1 MSERR
6 RRCKSMGPR
15 EGSWAPLY
23 RAERPPWRACQG
35 AAGGAC
41 GARTRWSSLG
51 RTRAR
56 DRLGYVQGC
65 GSRPTRVRGGNAECL
80 GVRAKRRGRATGQRR
95 RRARRLKEVPT
106 GGPHLSVRGR
116 GGRPVGPER
125 EVGPGLLL
133 GRAGV
138 EQERKK
144 GREGRE
150 NWAGLEEEREICAG
164 PKKKRER

>member
-1 MSERR
+1 MHWMRAGVGEGEGER
-6 RRCKSMGPR
+6 PR
-15 EGSWAPLY
+15 EGSG
-23 RAERPPWRACQG
+23 RRE
-35 AAGGAC
+35 GG
-41 GARTRWSSLG
+41 
-51 RTRAR
+51 
-56 DRLGYVQGC
+56 
-65 GSRPTRVRGGNAECL
+65 RPTALKTVGE
-80 GVRAKRRGRATGQRR
+80 
-95 RRARRLKEVPT
+95 ARRWRRKTSPT

-150 NWAGLEEEREICAG
+150 NWAGLEEESHSDRKFVVFFTNTNII
-164 PKKKRER
+164 